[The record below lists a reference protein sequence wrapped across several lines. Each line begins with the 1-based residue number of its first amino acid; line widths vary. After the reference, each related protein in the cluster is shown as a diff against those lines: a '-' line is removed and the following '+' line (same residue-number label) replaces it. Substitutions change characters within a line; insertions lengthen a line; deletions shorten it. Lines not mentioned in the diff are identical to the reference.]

1 MRASADPWEGS
12 GTDSFGSRR
21 RECAGQREI
30 FWHIWKSIRK
40 KFRLRADLLTT
51 IRRRRQR
58 FLPDMWSWKSQTQVL
73 TESMKRAAAA
83 LTDAFQKQLGKMV
96 ENEVTDMEADV
107 DVLEQ
112 MMRME
117 GLK

>member
-1 MRASADPWEGS
+1 MELESAGLSE
-12 GTDSFGSRR
+12 
-21 RECAGQREI
+21 
-30 FWHIWKSIRK
+30 
-40 KFRLRADLLTT
+40 
-51 IRRRRQR
+51 
-58 FLPDMWSWKSQTQVL
+58 SQTQVL

-96 ENEVTDMEADV
+96 ENEVTDMETDV
-107 DVLEQ
+107 AVLEQ